1 MNSQKQLRLPFETP
15 RETKAERC
23 QRLLSDI
30 PQLKTAAQIFDYN
43 AATTLTTKPV
53 GTSTVSP
60 GYVIHTPL
68 TLDTHRPSVHL
79 TVKIGNLGF
88 RARY

>member
-1 MNSQKQLRLPFETP
+1 MNNQKQLRLPFETP

-30 PQLKTAAQIFDYN
+30 PKLKTAAQMFDYD
-43 AATTLTTKPV
+43 AATTLATKPG

-68 TLDTHRPSVHL
+68 AKKTYRPDFLDAV
-79 TVKIGNLGF
+79 
-88 RARY
+88 

>member
-30 PQLKTAAQIFDYN
+30 PQLRTAAQMFDYD

-60 GYVIHTPL
+60 GYVIHTLLAKKTYRPDF
-68 TLDTHRPSVHL
+68 LDAV
-79 TVKIGNLGF
+79 
-88 RARY
+88 